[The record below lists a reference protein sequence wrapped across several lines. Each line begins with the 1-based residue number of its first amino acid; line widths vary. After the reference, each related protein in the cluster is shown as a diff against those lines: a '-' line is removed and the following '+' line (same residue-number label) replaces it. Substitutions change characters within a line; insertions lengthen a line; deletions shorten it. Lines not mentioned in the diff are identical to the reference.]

1 MRPPK
6 VKVRIPSFARAWAK
20 GSTMREVFLTVL
32 ATTISIVLT
41 FGTAALLEYRQR
53 VNDRKMSAMMVMSNI
68 ETFSRQ
74 LEQMSKDMALRDSV
88 GTWMLHLPVDK
99 LDDIPIDEIK
109 DPINMIVVLDF
120 MSRDKTAEN
129 IFGNNIETWKNL
141 GNFQF
146 IDNVG
151 RCFSEMNDMEKYWN
165 DWVNEYASTINDVIA
180 KMEPG
185 EHTHTKLLSNSSV
198 RQMIETFHTRQ
209 NWLDY
214 VAAYCRYLNKK
225 NMRLIGISEKEVMA
239 FTDERTRDD
248 DSDGK
253 EPVVSDFRKPQL
265 QPDSLITLRPLTHR
279 IDSILKR

>member
-6 VKVRIPSFARAWAK
+6 VRVRIPSFARTWAK

-32 ATTISIVLT
+32 ATTISIILT
-41 FGTAALLEYRQR
+41 FGTAALLDYRQR
-53 VNDRKMSAMMVMSNI
+53 VKDRKMSAMMVMSNI

-74 LEQMSKDMALRDSV
+74 LEQMSKDMALRDSI
-88 GTWMLHLPVDK
+88 GTWMLNLPVEK
-99 LDDIPIDEIK
+99 LDDIPIEEMK
-109 DPINMIVVLDF
+109 NPINMIVALDF

-141 GNFQF
+141 GSFQF

-165 DWVNEYASTINDVIA
+165 DWVNEYASTVNGVIA
-180 KMEPG
+180 KMGPG
-185 EHTHTKLLSNSSV
+185 EHTHTKLLSNNSV
-198 RQMIETFHTRQ
+198 RQMIESFHTRQ

-225 NMRLIGISEKEVMA
+225 NMRLIGISEEEVIA
-239 FTDERTRDD
+239 FTDERTRDN

-253 EPVVSDFRKPQL
+253 EPEVSDFRKPQL
-265 QPDSLITLRPLTHR
+265 QPDSLTTLSPLTHR
-279 IDSILKR
+279 IDSILNR